1 MKKFICIILSV
12 ILILSLNCV
21 NGFAR
26 EEDNISQLSKYNII
40 KGDPDGKMRLA
51 DNLTRAEAVTLLV
64 RLYGFTPETSEAVPP
79 NEFLDMEK
87 HWAQNAAMIAKG
99 LRIVDA
105 EKNAVFNPNENITAE
120 EFIKMIVCLLGY
132 QEVAERKGG
141 NPHGYIMQATNL
153 GVTKGISVD
162 SGSYITRENA
172 VQIICNSLDIP
183 IMVMT
188 SFNLKD
194 ANTYTILNGK
204 NGVEFRSLRTMI
216 EAR

>member
-1 MKKFICIILSV
+1 MKKIICIFMSV
-12 ILILSLNCV
+12 LLILSLNCV
-21 NGFAR
+21 NVLAV
-26 EEDNISQLSKYNII
+26 EEDNVSQLSKYNII

-79 NEFLDMEK
+79 NEFSDMEK

-99 LRIVDA
+99 LRIVEA
-105 EKNAVFNPNENITAE
+105 GENTMFNPNANITAE

-141 NPHGYIMQATNL
+141 NPHGYIIQAAKL
-153 GVTKGISVD
+153 GVTKEISVD
-162 SGSYITRENA
+162 SGNCITRENA

-188 SFNLKD
+188 SFNLNG

-216 EAR
+216 EEK